1 MGTDVRFFEALTGFS
16 LLLRYKIPYPQSLF
30 CRRGCKGLGHLLN
43 NNMKKIFLLG
53 VICLNILAFS
63 QEKASVEK
71 SLTGIQI
78 GLFGAEF
85 YNEARLSEN
94 FSLRSQLE
102 LYPSIWGGDMYSKT
116 GFALAPAISLTPK
129 FYYNLQKRRDAGKN
143 ISNNSGNYISLKVE
157 YIPDWFVISNTRNIT
172 VSETIS
178 LVPTWGLRRK
188 FAKNFN
194 YEFKAGLGI
203 GKILKKG
210 YSTQVVPDLSFKIGY
225 DF

>member
-1 MGTDVRFFEALTGFS
+1 MKRLLLVIS
-16 LLLRYKIPYPQSLF
+16 LLI
-30 CRRGCKGLGHLLN
+30 GLQ
-43 NNMKKIFLLG
+43 
-53 VICLNILAFS
+53 AYS
-63 QEKASVEK
+63 QEKTGLEK
-71 SLTGIQI
+71 SVTGIQI
-78 GLFGAEF
+78 GFFGAEF
-85 YNEARLSEN
+85 YNEARLSES
-94 FSLRSQLE
+94 FTLRSQLE

-129 FYYNLQKRRDAGKN
+129 YYYNLQKRKDSGKN
-143 ISNNSGNYISLKVE
+143 ISNNSGNYISLKLE
-157 YIPDWFVISNTRNIT
+157 YIPNWFVISNTKDIT

-178 LVPTWGLRRK
+178 LVPTWGLRRN

-210 YSTQVVPDLSFKIGY
+210 YSTQVVPDLSFKLGY

>member
-1 MGTDVRFFEALTGFS
+1 
-16 LLLRYKIPYPQSLF
+16 
-30 CRRGCKGLGHLLN
+30 
-43 NNMKKIFLLG
+43 MKKIILTTFLFLG
-53 VICLNILAFS
+53 IYAFS
-63 QEKASVEK
+63 QENARVEK
-71 SLTGIQI
+71 SVTGVQV
-78 GLFGAEF
+78 GFFGAEF

-116 GFALAPAISLTPK
+116 GFALTPAISLTPK
-129 FYYNLQKRRDAGKN
+129 FYYNLQKRKDLGKN
-143 ISNNSGNYISLKVE
+143 ISNNSWNYVSLKVE
-157 YIPDWFVISNTRNIT
+157 YIPDWFVISNTKDIH

-178 LVPTWGLRRK
+178 IVPTWGLRRN

-194 YEFKAGLGI
+194 YEFKAGLGV

-210 YSTQVVPDLSFKIGY
+210 YSTQVIPDLSFKLGY